1 MIVVEYSMK
10 SKLIE
15 EIIQYKNAY
24 SHIDNAFI
32 EEIKNAENNK
42 IGLFMVLFGVK
53 PRVINNPLIQKY
65 LTN

>member
-15 EIIQYKNAY
+15 EIIQYK
-24 SHIDNAFI
+24 HV
-32 EEIKNAENNK
+32 ENNK

-53 PRVINNPLIQKY
+53 PRVISNPLIQKY